1 MKNENKPFNAGL
13 AYAEYKQRQLAF
25 VIAAI
30 TAFLM
35 SAYFVVGYFAGHLRI
50 MEWDGS
56 QWAQAIPS
64 VGLVAV
70 MTAYQ
75 FFLYSKGDNA
85 GGKTATIVAV
95 CVAVG
100 FSLLSEIG
108 QGMER
113 DNIRM
118 ETKSQESPT
127 YKAVVAAIG
136 GSAGAS
142 YNPYS
147 ADLQNAEMKLAQCQA
162 RLAQGKERHC
172 DGSTAR
178 VEAVNK
184 MIASGNA
191 SDQAKALALA
201 STAKTM
207 ERDESN
213 YHPLV
218 TFIRD
223 VFGAGGTVASFL
235 LSLTLISMFEYAF
248 HYLGGQFSAARE
260 YLLAHGYDVTR
271 KLRQPPR
278 QFDGSISTYA
288 DRKDE
293 SAPLAAFAPLADSA
307 KQTVSEFAAKV
318 EQGLKASPEI
328 IATEYARADYAN
340 KQVLADAGALAGK
353 IGNKLDAVLY
363 PPAPLTETDSF
374 KQSPEQL
381 AFVQR
386 EHKKR
391 VDEYEAAKKSALGG
405 ENTLAYLTPK
415 MSVEET
421 VKAIQANVKQSGAN
435 SPGAIQAAVF
445 DTFAAMP
452 NPAPLSDAILERI
465 AGKLVEKAIPTA
477 APSVPFHQQS
487 GATGIHNP
495 ALGTE
500 EEHFPLPLSPVDSV
514 DYSRVPTPS
523 RVLNSVDVHE
533 NQDTRYTQDTERY
546 TETEKAEM
554 MEKMAI
560 LEQKL
565 ATQKAEI
572 EAQAERDLADRTR
585 AEANAQAKLAEA
597 EAARN
602 RAEQE
607 RVLAE
612 KTRIEKAE
620 AEARTREAEIRTR
633 AAEAAEQ
640 AARDLAAAEAAAAE
654 KAERGTLTDEQIE
667 LATAVI
673 RTAIVE
679 GHIQKI
685 GTPQVSPILKAAG
698 LPSGTP
704 MLKALHKYACKALEA
719 EGLVIQN
726 QNKANGQPL
735 YLIA

>member
-13 AYAEYKQRQLAF
+13 AYAEYKQRQLSF
-25 VIAAI
+25 IIAAI

-127 YKAVVAAIG
+127 YKAVIAAIG

-147 ADLQNAEMKLAQCQA
+147 ADLQTAEMKLAQCQA
-162 RLAQGKERHC
+162 RLAQGKEKHC
-172 DGSTAR
+172 DGAAAR

-207 ERDESN
+207 ERDEKN

-218 TFIRD
+218 NFIRE

-293 SAPLAAFAPLADSA
+293 SAPLAAFNSA
-307 KQTVSEFAAKV
+307 RMTVGEYAQKV

-328 IATEYARADYAN
+328 IAVEYGRADFAN
-340 KQVLADAGALAGK
+340 RQVLSDAAAFAGK
-353 IGNKLDAVLY
+353 IGNKLDDALNAENRKNY
-363 PPAPLTETDSF
+363 PQKIQFPVGEGKTAEDYDLIPRTDKTPTLS
-374 KQSPEQL
+374 
-381 AFVQR
+381 
-386 EHKKR
+386 
-391 VDEYEAAKKSALGG
+391 G
-405 ENTLAYLTPK
+405 ENTLAYLTPRL
-415 MSVEET
+415 SVEET
-421 VKAIQANVKQSGAN
+421 VKAIQATVKQSGAS
-435 SPGAIQAAVF
+435 SPDAIQAAVF
-445 DTFAAMP
+445 DAFAAMP
-452 NPAPLSDAILERI
+452 NPAPLSDAILGRV
-465 AGKLVEKAIPTA
+465 AGKLAEKAIPTA

-500 EEHFPLPLSPVDSV
+500 EEHFPLPLSSALHARVGAEHAANTQPVLHAPHA
-514 DYSRVPTPS
+514 RVGG
-523 RVLNSVDVHE
+523 
-533 NQDTRYTQDTERY
+533 
-546 TETEKAEM
+546 
-554 MEKMAI
+554 
-560 LEQKL
+560 LEVGS
-565 ATQKAEI
+565 I
-572 EAQAERDLADRTR
+572 EAY
-585 AEANAQAKLAEA
+585 
-597 EAARN
+597 EAADSAKVGSAVACPQCGTEFTKRN
-602 RAEQE
+602 QQHRFCCKEHRFAWHNDKDPKRQE
-607 RVLAE
+607 FMNSR
-612 KTRIEKAE
+612 
-620 AEARTREAEIRTR
+620 
-633 AAEAAEQ
+633 
-640 AARDLAAAEAAAAE
+640 
-654 KAERGTLTDEQIE
+654 
-667 LATAVI
+667 
-673 RTAIVE
+673 
-679 GHIQKI
+679 
-685 GTPQVSPILKAAG
+685 SSKAA
-698 LPSGTP
+698 
-704 MLKALHKYACKALEA
+704 
-719 EGLVIQN
+719 
-726 QNKANGQPL
+726 
-735 YLIA
+735 